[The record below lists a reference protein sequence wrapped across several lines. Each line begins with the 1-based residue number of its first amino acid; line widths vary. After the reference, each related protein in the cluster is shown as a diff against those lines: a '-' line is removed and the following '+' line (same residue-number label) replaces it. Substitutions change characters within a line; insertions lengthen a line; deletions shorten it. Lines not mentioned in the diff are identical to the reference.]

1 MEDQLTKLD
10 RAGGAASSVH
20 RWSRAGLLRRAGLV
34 GATVSAGGVLIA
46 RRALDASSA
55 PSDDA
60 RVLQFALI
68 VERLQEAFY
77 KEANK
82 NGALKGEV
90 AEFSRT
96 AGAHES
102 EHVAFIT
109 KALAGAAAKPPIFD
123 FGDTTSNEKKFVSTA
138 VELEDLGLAAYNGQA
153 TNLSPKTLAA
163 AARIVSV
170 EARHAAWIRDLAG
183 DTPAPRASDQPLTEA
198 QVRAELKKTGFVK
211 S

>member
-10 RAGGAASSVH
+10 RPGGAASSSH

-34 GATVSAGGVLIA
+34 GATLSAGGVLIA

-82 NGALKGEV
+82 SGALKGEV

-96 AGAHES
+96 AGGHES

-109 KALAGAAAKPPIFD
+109 KALAGAAAKPPTFD

-153 TNLSPKTLAA
+153 TNLSPKALAA

-183 DTPAPRASDQPLTEA
+183 DTPAPRPSDQPLTEA

-211 S
+211 